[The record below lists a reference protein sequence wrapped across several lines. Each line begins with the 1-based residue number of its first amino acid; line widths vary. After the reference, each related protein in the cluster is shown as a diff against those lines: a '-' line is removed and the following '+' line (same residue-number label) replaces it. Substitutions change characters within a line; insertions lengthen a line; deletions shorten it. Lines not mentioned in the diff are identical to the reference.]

1 MSGLRIG
8 VENMNRLIDAG
19 VFKGTKDFLNHF
31 KKYGGN
37 YNRAESL
44 QNLQTYKST
53 LLTIRRVKR
62 EEN

>member
-1 MSGLRIG
+1 MKT
-8 VENMNRLIDAG
+8 LIDAG

>member
-1 MSGLRIG
+1 MKT
-8 VENMNRLIDAG
+8 LIDAG

-44 QNLQTYKST
+44 QNLQTYKLTVLMVST
-53 LLTIRRVKR
+53 VKFT
-62 EEN
+62 E